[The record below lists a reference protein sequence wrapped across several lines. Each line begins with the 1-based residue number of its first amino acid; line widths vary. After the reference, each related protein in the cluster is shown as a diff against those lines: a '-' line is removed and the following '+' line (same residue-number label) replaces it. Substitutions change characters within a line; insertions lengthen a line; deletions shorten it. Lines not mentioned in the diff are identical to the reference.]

1 MKFLPYLCTRNQET
15 TSINNKKVKELLAAN
30 KDAAAFTEAL
40 KTAYPELPGDADAL
54 AQSLYKK

>member
-1 MKFLPYLCTRNQET
+1 MKFLPYLCTRNQEA

-40 KTAYPELPGDADAL
+40 KTAYPELPGDTDAL
-54 AQSLYKK
+54 AQALYKK